1 METIKKITKRN
12 EVGIL
17 IPLLLIWI
25 ITFIANN
32 AFLSSTNMIAL
43 FRTVSIT
50 LLGAIGATFLFAC
63 GMMDVSS
70 SSIYALSGIV
80 IAVLMKNVG
89 MHPVLACIC
98 GLIIG
103 ALAGL
108 VNGFIV
114 NTFDIPAFIATL
126 GTQYIFRGVVN
137 VISQG
142 SAYSGFPEGFVRLG
156 GAGPLGIPWSIYIAL
171 VVALIAA
178 WILKYSTFGR
188 SLLAVGGNAET
199 ARVCGINVK
208 KVRYTAFV
216 LSGILCASAGI
227 LTTARLAT
235 AQPSAATGW
244 EMTVIAATIIG
255 GVSMYGGTAS
265 IFGVVIG
272 VCIMETLT
280 ISMTMMK
287 VNPYWQKIVVGIII
301 VLAVI
306 IDTYRRLKNSGGN
319 S

>member
-32 AFLSSTNMIAL
+32 AFLTSTNMIAL

-80 IAVLMKNVG
+80 IAVLMKNFG
-89 MHPVLACIC
+89 LNPIIACLG
-98 GLIIG
+98 GLLVG

-108 VNGFIV
+108 ANGFIV

-137 VISQG
+137 VVSQG
-142 SAYSGFPEGFVRLG
+142 SAYTGFPESFSKLG
-156 GAGPLGIPWSIYIAL
+156 GAGPLGIPWSIYIAV

-178 WILKYSTFGR
+178 WLLKYSTFGR
-188 SLLAVGGNAET
+188 SLLAVGGNPET

-208 KVRYTAFV
+208 KVRYKAFI

-227 LTTARLAT
+227 LSTARLAT

-280 ISMTMMK
+280 ISMTMLK
-287 VNPYWQKIVVGIII
+287 VNPYWQKIVVGFII

-306 IDTYRRLKNSGGN
+306 IDTYRRLKSSGGN

>member
-1 METIKKITKRN
+1 M
-12 EVGIL
+12 
-17 IPLLLIWI
+17 
-25 ITFIANN
+25 
-32 AFLSSTNMIAL
+32 
-43 FRTVSIT
+43 
-50 LLGAIGATFLFAC
+50 
-63 GMMDVSS
+63 
-70 SSIYALSGIV
+70 
-80 IAVLMKNVG
+80 
-89 MHPVLACIC
+89 
-98 GLIIG
+98 
-103 ALAGL
+103 
-108 VNGFIV
+108 
-114 NTFDIPAFIATL
+114 
-126 GTQYIFRGVVN
+126 
-137 VISQG
+137 
-142 SAYSGFPEGFVRLG
+142 
-156 GAGPLGIPWSIYIAL
+156 
-171 VVALIAA
+171 
-178 WILKYSTFGR
+178 
-188 SLLAVGGNAET
+188 
-199 ARVCGINVK
+199 CGINVK

-227 LTTARLAT
+227 LSTARLAT

-255 GVSMYGGTAS
+255 GVSMYGGIAS

>member
-32 AFLSSTNMIAL
+32 AFLTSTNMIAL

-142 SAYSGFPEGFVRLG
+142 SAYSGFPEGFVSLG
-156 GAGPLGIPWSIYIAL
+156 GAGPFGIPWSIYISL
-171 VVALIAA
+171 VVTLIAA
-178 WILKYSTFGR
+178 WIFKYSTFGR

-227 LTTARLAT
+227 LSTARLAT

-319 S
+319 G